1 MFDIENLRFLDL
13 SENYIST
20 PQLLNYL
27 NHLVNVRLR
36 HLLLRY
42 NQLTHLP
49 SSMFSHFH
57 HLVTLDLLGNAL
69 VVLKMNTFSGLN
81 SMAILNLQHLSI
93 VHVYKCALCGI
104 GHFVHG
110 LNISYNQISSLNGHS
125 LLEICDQLTWLDI
138 SNNALVYVEPN
149 MFQDI
154 LANVLVK
161 STDDNI
167 CCFTASDV
175 ATLCRTNQR
184 YKQCPSMFPKNGIRS
199 ILTVLSVSIII
210 LNLLAITLHG
220 RLCRHQSH
228 PLLMQ
233 MLSVCDIIYGLYF
246 GMLLLTDE
254 TYDQQFIFHFM
265 AWARGR
271 ICAVFQ
277 GLLSTVFPLTRWI
290 TAIISVNQLLVTKY
304 ALKARPLSFF
314 KITLIMLIGILV
326 SVGFTVIDQ
335 LQVDTTSDLQ
345 IIRYRCLPLSCHK
358 YMLYFYFAFTGML
371 QIVMLFCHATVMQYL
386 RQSSKRLGI
395 KRKEQHRRILSRMLI
410 LDSTSVVQ
418 WLIICGLL
426 IARKN
431 CTLTDEAEIA
441 MIISFSTTAM
451 LHPIC
456 YTIMT
461 SAVVDKWR
469 SLRCF

>member
-1 MFDIENLRFLDL
+1 M
-13 SENYIST
+13 
-20 PQLLNYL
+20 
-27 NHLVNVRLR
+27 VKVKLR
-36 HLLLRY
+36 HLLLRH
-42 NQLTHLP
+42 NQLTHLQ

-57 HLVTLDLLGNAL
+57 HLVTLDLHGNSL

-81 SMAILNLQHLSI
+81 SMAILNLQNLSI
-93 VHVYKCALCGI
+93 AHVYECAFCGI
-104 GHFVHG
+104 GDLVHG
-110 LNISYNQISSLNGHS
+110 LNISYNQLSSLNANS
-125 LLEICDQLTWLDI
+125 LLEISAQLLWLDI
-138 SNNALVYVEPN
+138 SNNALIYVEPN

-175 ATLCRTNQR
+175 APLCRTNQR
-184 YKQCPSMFPKNGIRS
+184 NKHCPIMFPKNGIRS

-210 LNLLAITLHG
+210 LNLLATTFHC

-233 MLSVCDIIYGLYF
+233 ILSMCDIIYGLYF

-265 AWARGR
+265 AWAKGG
-271 ICAVFQ
+271 ICSVFQ

-290 TAIISVNQLLVTKY
+290 TALISVNQLLVTKY
-304 ALKARPLSFF
+304 ALKAKPLSFF
-314 KITLIMLIGILV
+314 KTILIMLMGILV
-326 SVGFTVIDQ
+326 SIGFTVIDQ
-335 LQVDTTSDLQ
+335 LQVDTIFISDLQ
-345 IIRYRCLPLSCHK
+345 VMRYRCLPLSCHK
-358 YMLYFYFAFTGML
+358 YMLYFYFLFTGIL
-371 QIVMLFCHATVMQYL
+371 HIVMIFCHTAVMQYL
-386 RQSSKRLGI
+386 KQSSRRLGI

-410 LDSTSVVQ
+410 LDFTSILQ

-431 CTLTDEAEIA
+431 CTFTDEAELA
-441 MIISFSTTAM
+441 LIISFSTTAM
-451 LHPIC
+451 IHPIC
-456 YTIMT
+456 YTIVT
-461 SAVVDKWR
+461 SAVFEKWR
-469 SLRCF
+469 SLKCC